1 MAKPHKYFDQGN
13 FVEFVKS
20 KQQRFGNILY
30 KNVFGALH
38 NFYT

>member
-1 MAKPHKYFDQGN
+1 MAKLNKYFDQGN
-13 FVEFVKS
+13 FEEFES
-20 KQQRFGNILY
+20 KQQRFSNILY